1 MCIICMDY
9 KNKYIVS
16 GFRSDDR
23 ECPEN
28 DLTILNFSLEDI
40 EPK

>member
-1 MCIICMDY
+1 MYMDY

-16 GFRSDDR
+16 SFRSDGC

-40 EPK
+40 ELK